1 MLCALEVGRL
11 LEAEGIDNFEE
22 PCPCWKR
29 EAIRQFA
36 DALKLDV
43 TGGAQDWNL
52 AIRPRMINVR
62 AVDIVQTGVI
72 CMGGLPK
79 TAHVTRM
86 AEVA

>member
-1 MLCALEVGRL
+1 
-11 LEAEGIDNFEE
+11 
-22 PCPCWKR
+22 
-29 EAIRQFA
+29 
-36 DALKLDV
+36 
-43 TGGAQDWNL
+43 
-52 AIRPRMINVR
+52 MINVR